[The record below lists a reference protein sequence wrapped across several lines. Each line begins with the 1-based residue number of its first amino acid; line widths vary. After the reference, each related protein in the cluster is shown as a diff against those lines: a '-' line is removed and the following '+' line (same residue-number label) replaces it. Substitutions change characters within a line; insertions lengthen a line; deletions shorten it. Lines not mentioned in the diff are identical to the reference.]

1 MIENTRLSFMAK
13 KSKKRKK
20 HKRNAPGRANIPPGI
35 LDIIYPTGFT
45 WMDEE
50 GLHALIPGE
59 PPPEE
64 FFQLWSENFQKE
76 LRNSPLWD
84 EMMAKFGQ
92 EEAEKLLKQCQ
103 MKLRKS

>member
-1 MIENTRLSFMAK
+1 MAK

-20 HKRNAPGRANIPPGI
+20 RSRHASGPANIPPA
-35 LDIIYPTGFT
+35 TFT
-45 WMDEE
+45 WMDED

-76 LRNSPLWD
+76 LRNSPLWQ
-84 EMMAKFGQ
+84 EMVAQFGQ

-103 MKLRKS
+103 VKLTKS